1 MGPVHVGIR
10 HDDDLAVTQLRQIK
24 FISNAASQSGDNR
37 HQLVIAVDL
46 IQPGLF
52 HVEHFAPQRKDRLE
66 FPVPP
71 ALGGAAGGISLYD
84 IDFRFLRISG
94 LAVRQLAR
102 QGGAFQRGFSS
113 YQLPGLPGGLSGPA
127 GGHSFF
133 KDGPGGSRV
142 LLQISGKLFTDQIIH
157 QGADLRIA
165 QLRLGL
171 ALKLGFLQ
179 LDADDGGQALP
190 HILAGQILI
199 PVL

>member
-102 QGGAFQRGFSS
+102 QGGASSADFLLTSSLAFRAASLARLAAIAFSKMALAVAGFSS
-113 YQLPGLPGGLSGPA
+113 
-127 GGHSFF
+127 
-133 KDGPGGSRV
+133 K
-142 LLQISGKLFTDQIIH
+142 
-157 QGADLRIA
+157 
-165 QLRLGL
+165 
-171 ALKLGFLQ
+171 
-179 LDADDGGQALP
+179 
-190 HILAGQILI
+190 
-199 PVL
+199 